1 MKIKALTS
9 ATLIAVATMSNPA
22 MAVEKGDWLVRA
34 GWTLVSPKS
43 NNSDLVRVED
53 ASSLGLNFS
62 YFMTDNLAVELLA
75 AYPFEHDIKLIGGDT
90 VASTE
95 HLPPTLSLQ
104 WHFLPQNP
112 FKPYVG
118 AGINYT
124 GFFSTKTTGALD
136 GTSLRLGSSWG
147 WEAEIGTDIFLSENW
162 LLNVSFRYIDIDTK
176 ARLDGASLGTV
187 EIDPYVTTVA
197 LGYRFGQEPP
207 PPPPPAE
214 PPPPPPPP
222 PNPDLDGDGVL
233 NQHDKCPNTRPGAVV
248 DLDGCEVEAVI
259 ELDGV
264 HFDFDKATLRPEAKA
279 ILDEAAALLAKHE
292 RVVVEVAGHT
302 DSTGPEAY
310 NQGLSERRAKSVQD
324 YLVSKGVRASRLT
337 AKGYGESMPVAS
349 NDTEEGRAENRRV
362 ELIVLDR

>member
-1 MKIKALTS
+1 
-9 ATLIAVATMSNPA
+9 
-22 MAVEKGDWLVRA
+22 
-34 GWTLVSPKS
+34 
-43 NNSDLVRVED
+43 
-53 ASSLGLNFS
+53 
-62 YFMTDNLAVELLA
+62 MTDNLSVELLA
-75 AYPFEHDIKLIGGDT
+75 AYPFEHDIALRGGGGK

-104 WHFLPQNP
+104 WHFMPQNE

-118 AGINYT
+118 VGLNYT
-124 GFFSTKTTGALD
+124 GFFSTKTYNALD
-136 GTSLRLGSSWG
+136 GTNLSLGSSWG
-147 WEAEIGTDIFLSENW
+147 WAGEIGTDIMLGENW
-162 LLNVSFRYIDIDTK
+162 LANFSMRYIDIDSD

-187 EIDPYVTTVA
+187 EIDPYVITVA
-197 LGYRFGQEPP
+197 VGYKFGGKEPP

-233 NQHDKCPNTRPGAVV
+233 NEHDKCPNTRPGAVV

-264 HFDFDKATLRPEAKA
+264 NFDFDKATLRPDAKA
-279 ILDEAAALLAKHE
+279 ILDQAVALLEKHE

-302 DSTGPEAY
+302 DSIGPEDY
-310 NQGLSERRAKSVQD
+310 NQGLSERRAQSVQD
-324 YLVSKGVRASRLT
+324 YLVSKGIRASRLT
-337 AKGYGESMPVAS
+337 ARGYGETMPIAS
-349 NDTEEGRAENRRV
+349 NDTKEGRAENRRV